1 MLPPQFSKAV
11 SNGVPRRTA
20 RLTGSTGQIE
30 EVRVCWGN
38 WVEVCPSSEYHA
50 QVVINIAVVV
60 DSIRQVLS
68 SCLRE
73 LKNAL
78 YGCLDGVNI
87 LVEAPSSCL
96 WMALLRISVNTTAE
110 RGWKGGIEGGH
121 LEERARK
128 RTAEADVGAHHKSR
142 RMGYQA

>member
-20 RLTGSTGQIE
+20 QLTGSTRQIE

-78 YGCLDGVNI
+78 YGCLDGVDI
-87 LVEAPSSCL
+87 LVKAPSSRL
-96 WMALLRISVNTTAE
+96 GIALLSIFINIRAE
-110 RGWKGGIEGGH
+110 
-121 LEERARK
+121 
-128 RTAEADVGAHHKSR
+128 
-142 RMGYQA
+142 